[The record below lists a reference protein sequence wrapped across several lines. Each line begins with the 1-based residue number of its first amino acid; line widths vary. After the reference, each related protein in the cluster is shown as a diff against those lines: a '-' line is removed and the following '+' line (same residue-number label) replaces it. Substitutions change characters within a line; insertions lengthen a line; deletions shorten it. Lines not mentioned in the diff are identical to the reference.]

1 MKIAIYCPACDCH
14 HPPREHHAPARTSL
28 TPSDYIPHCT
38 ALRNA
43 SALLWV
49 AAFGPLAH
57 DERLP
62 RPSGM
67 ALEEL
72 RAEGVIERHDG
83 GYRLVPS
90 LATSLARA
98 VSYSADALAEAR
110 ATLAEAL
117 DVLLSN
123 NSHRAEDC
131 HTERYAAD
139 CGECRMAERA
149 RRFLGAPLPAWW
161 GTYHDED
168 TDNPCPCKLASDPR
182 LAPAGPS
189 VWEGTR

>member
-1 MKIAIYCPACDCH
+1 MSAIYCPACDCH

-83 GYRLVPS
+83 GYRLATS

-98 VSYSADALAEAR
+98 VSYSADALA
-110 ATLAEAL
+110 
-117 DVLLSN
+117 
-123 NSHRAEDC
+123 
-131 HTERYAAD
+131 
-139 CGECRMAERA
+139 
-149 RRFLGAPLPAWW
+149 
-161 GTYHDED
+161 
-168 TDNPCPCKLASDPR
+168 CP
-182 LAPAGPS
+182 
-189 VWEGTR
+189 TRKIVDGKIVE